1 MFISRSLALR
11 KTVPEVEIVDFF
23 EVIEEFW
30 VDVDPLVVAVV
41 SVKLM
46 DNLYSFWRL
55 KNAVGD

>member
-1 MFISRSLALR
+1 MIEFLMFISRSLALR

-46 DNLYSFWRL
+46 DNLYSF
-55 KNAVGD
+55 